1 MNDKPKG
8 NTGLRAAVMNA
19 PTAPEA
25 TPYELVKV
33 RLQDSRKD
41 FKALLGSDDA
51 VAKFERVALNA
62 IVESPDLLEANRNS
76 LLMACMR
83 AAKDGLMPDGQQS
96 VLLAFNVNVGNRDAP
111 KWIKKVTYIP
121 MVRGLLDILW
131 DTKEF
136 SYIDAAVV
144 YEKDRFT
151 FKRGLNLVLEH
162 EPFLGGERGEIVAAY
177 FVARMKGSDYPKV
190 EVMGREDIEKI
201 RSKSRAPD
209 KAWADWFDQF
219 AIKSVIKRACK
230 QLPRI
235 NRLERAIEADN
246 EFVDVDFGRKPEAIE
261 LPVIPQLGQ
270 DDTPPEPPAAA

>member
-1 MNDKPKG
+1 MKPKG

-19 PTAPEA
+19 PTAEA
-25 TPYELVKV
+25 TPYELIKH
-33 RLQDSRKD
+33 RLQDSRAD
-41 FKALLGSDDA
+41 FKALLGSDEA
-51 VAKFERVALNA
+51 VARFERVALNA

-76 LLMACMR
+76 LLLACQR

-96 VLLAFNVNVGNRDAP
+96 VLLTFNVNVGNREAP
-111 KWIKKVTYIP
+111 RWVKKVTYIP

-131 DTKEF
+131 ETKMF

-144 YEKDRFT
+144 YENDKFT

-162 EPFLGGERGEIVAAY
+162 EPYIGGERGEIVAAY
-177 FVARMKGSDYPKV
+177 FVARMRDSDYPKI
-190 EVMGREDIEKI
+190 EVMGREDIERI

-235 NRLERAIEADN
+235 NRLERAIESDN
-246 EFVDVDFGRKPEAIE
+246 EFVDVDLGRRPEPVE
-261 LPVIPQLGQ
+261 LPVAEPILPSSEEQ
-270 DDTPPEPPAAA
+270 PEPPAA